1 MAPPMIK
8 GFDDKA
14 SILDP
19 RSDVIVDACAGSGKT
34 WLLTSRIIRALLLG
48 AKPSEILAITF
59 TRKAAREMSAR
70 LTDWLKTLSTS
81 SDEKNRVFLVER
93 GIASSDLDRYVAR
106 ARILYR
112 EYLATPSGVNI
123 NTFHG
128 WFFQII
134 QFAPW
139 SAQSGR
145 GKELLESEEV
155 ILRESWE

>member
-1 MAPPMIK
+1 MAPPMIR

-81 SDEKNRVFLVER
+81 SDEKIRVFLVER
-93 GIASSDLDRYVAR
+93 GIASSDLDRYVSK

-112 EYLATPSGVNI
+112 E
-123 NTFHG
+123 
-128 WFFQII
+128 
-134 QFAPW
+134 
-139 SAQSGR
+139 
-145 GKELLESEEV
+145 
-155 ILRESWE
+155 